1 MKIMTNNGTN
11 YFIGMPMEC
20 NILSLRVEGETN
32 HSWISLSSSSGVRLD
47 MILNE
52 QMKKEIIKEL
62 SKNAKKERRT
72 KE

>member
-11 YFIGMPMEC
+11 YFIGMPIEC
-20 NILSLRVEGETN
+20 NISLRVEGETN
-32 HSWISLSSSSGVRLD
+32 HSWISLSNSSGVRLD
-47 MILNE
+47 MILTE

-62 SKNAKKERRT
+62 SKNGKKERRT